1 MRTSPFFLS
10 AALLLF
16 SHMISAQPNPPAAPP
31 STVRPVLVLHGGA
44 GSGWSRTYRYPEW
57 EARVQRAMTTALDS
71 GYAILDRG
79 GSALAAVEAAVR
91 TMESSGV
98 FNAGRGAVRTTTGAA
113 ELDAAIMDGATGK
126 AGAIAGLTAT
136 KHPISAARAVA
147 DRTEHVFMVGVGANA
162 FTRNIGMEQVG
173 PEWFDL
179 TLDPEHRVYYEKLK
193 AWRAVQPKRSSNGSL
208 LFDANPAEQ
217 MTLPPSPKMGTVGAV
232 ALDAQGHLAAATSTG
247 GTDQKL
253 PGRVGDVPVLGAG
266 TYADSLVAISCTGHG
281 EYYIRHVVA
290 HSVACRVAYLH
301 EPLDQATRH
310 LIFTVLNEN
319 EGAGGLI
326 AVDRLGNVSFPFNT
340 TAMPVAIR
348 KRGEADRILFY
359 RD

>member
-1 MRTSPFFLS
+1 M
-10 AALLLF
+10 
-16 SHMISAQPNPPAAPP
+16 
-31 STVRPVLVLHGGA
+31 
-44 GSGWSRTYRYPEW
+44 
-57 EARVQRAMTTALDS
+57 QRAMTIALDS
-71 GYAILDRG
+71 GYAILDGG

-91 TMESSGV
+91 TMEASGV
-98 FNAGRGAVRTTTGAA
+98 FNAGRGAVRTTTGSA

-136 KHPISAARAVA
+136 KHPISAALAVA
-147 DRTEHVFMVGVGANA
+147 NRTEHVFLVGPGANL
-162 FTRNIGMEQVG
+162 FTQNIGMEQVA

-179 TLDPEHRVYYEKLK
+179 TRDPEHRAYYERLK
-193 AWRAVQPKRSSNGSL
+193 AWRAAQPKRSGAEGSI

-217 MTLPPSPKMGTVGAV
+217 PTLPPSPKMGTVGAV
-232 ALDAQGHLAAATSTG
+232 ALDAQGNLAAATSTG
-247 GTDQKL
+247 GTDKKL

-290 HSVACRVAYLH
+290 HTVACRVAYLH
-301 EPLDQATRH
+301 EPLDQAARH
-310 LIFTVLNEN
+310 LIFTVLNEK

-348 KRGEADRILFY
+348 KRGEADRFLFY